1 MSTTA
6 KSKTTIHKILTTGL
20 GLMVVLLLCMS
31 CENDI
36 KTINLLSQVDS
47 LPEEFARDIEVIYSD
62 SGKMQAHLSGPLMI
76 RHEANETTLEF
87 PEGFQVIFYDSVM
100 QPKSE
105 ITANYGIIYENKDIM
120 KARNNVIVKNVEKQ
134 EQLNTEELIW
144 DRKKGII
151 YSEVFIKI
159 TKPDEVL
166 YGDGL
171 QSDENFDSYVIKNP
185 TGEFN
190 VYPDEENQ

>member
-1 MSTTA
+1 
-6 KSKTTIHKILTTGL
+6 
-20 GLMVVLLLCMS
+20 MVVLLLCMS